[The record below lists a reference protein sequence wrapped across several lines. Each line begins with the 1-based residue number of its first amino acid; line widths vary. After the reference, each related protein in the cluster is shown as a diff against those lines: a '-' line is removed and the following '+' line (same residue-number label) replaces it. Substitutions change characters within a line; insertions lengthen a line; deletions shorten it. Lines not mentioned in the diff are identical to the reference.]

1 MLNLT
6 STKRTRE
13 NSETKIT
20 NKSPAKL
27 MQAVVMAGG
36 FGTRLRPLTA
46 NIPKPMTPLLNKPI
60 IEHIIELLKQ
70 HKITDLI
77 LILYH
82 QAEVISDY
90 FKDGKKFGVKIHYV
104 KPDAD
109 YGTAGAV
116 YYGYENITDRFII
129 ISGDVVTDFNLT
141 HAIEFHEK
149 KKSSATIVLTRAK
162 NPLQFGIVL
171 TGKDGK
177 ITKFFEKPSWSEVF
191 SDTINTGIYIL
202 EKETLGLVPKARGN
216 KPDCDFSKDL
226 FPYLLRNKMPLYG
239 SIVSGYW
246 RDVGSL
252 EDYINTN
259 LEGLKEKVD
268 LPLVRGS
275 IKNGNAIAPSS
286 MISRSAKITNSVIGA
301 RCKIGPKSIIKD
313 SVIWNNVHIEEGTKI
328 NYSVLCNNVKVKGN
342 SKIEQNVFIGDN
354 TVIGNNVIIRKDVKI
369 WPRKNVD
376 SNSVLTKNLIWEE
389 RWKDT
394 LFTDSRITGLAN
406 IEITP
411 EFGAKLGMSY
421 GVFAG
426 LGSKILVSRD
436 IDNVSLMI
444 KGAITSGLLSSGVTV
459 LDFQTMPIPIL
470 RHELKKNKGA
480 GGVFVR
486 KSPFDSS
493 KCDIIFFDS
502 NGKDLSSAKTKSI
515 ERLVISQDARPIPF
529 DKIGSITFPE
539 RTYESYREH
548 FIANLDKEIINKRK
562 FKIAINFSHGITST
576 ILPNIIGEFNIELV
590 TLDSHLDAS
599 KQTRSPEEFRSALQQ
614 LSYIVTSL
622 KYDAGF
628 LIDAGGEK
636 IYMVDDSGKILSYDR
651 FLSLVVY
658 LYLSLHPETKKIAV
672 PIQASSEIDIAAK
685 KYFAEIVRVKD
696 SHFAIMNATEDP
708 EVELAG
714 GTKGGVIF
722 PGFLFATDGMFS
734 IMKILEL
741 AAKSRK
747 SLSDIEKKTP
757 KLHMAKNNLFCT
769 KDQKGKIMRKL
780 VEESEGKKRQLI
792 DGIKIFFDDY
802 KWVLCIPDSERE
814 LFHVNAEAKTKKAAN
829 ELVKEYSNKIKKYHE
844 NL

>member
-1 MLNLT
+1 
-6 STKRTRE
+6 
-13 NSETKIT
+13 
-20 NKSPAKL
+20 

-70 HKITDLI
+70 HNITDLV

-82 QAEVISDY
+82 QAEVVKDY
-90 FKDGKKFGVKIHYV
+90 FKDGKKFGVKIQYV

-116 YYGYENITDRFII
+116 YCGYELINDRFII
-129 ISGDVVTDFNLT
+129 ISGDVVTDFDLT
-141 HAIEFHEK
+141 HAIKFHEK
-149 KKSSATIVLTRAK
+149 KNSVSTLVLTRAK

-171 TGKDGK
+171 TDKEGK

-191 SDTINTGIYIL
+191 SDTINTGIYIM
-202 EKETLGLVPKARGN
+202 EKETLALVPKARGN
-216 KPDCDFSKDL
+216 KADCDFSKDL
-226 FPYLLRNKMPLYG
+226 FPYLLRHKLPLYG
-239 SIVSGYW
+239 AIESGYW

-259 LEGLKEKVD
+259 LEALKGKVK
-268 LPLVRGS
+268 LPLAVHG
-275 IKNGNAIAPSS
+275 KNLIAKSAK
-286 MISRSAKITNSVIGA
+286 ISRSAKVINSVIGPK
-301 RCKIGPKSIIKD
+301 CVIGPHAVVKD
-313 SVIWNNVHIEEGTKI
+313 SVLWNNVSIEEGARL
-328 NYSVLCNNVKVKGN
+328 NYDVLCNNVKVKPN
-342 SKIEQNVFIGDN
+342 SRINENCFIGDN
-354 TVIGNNVIIRKDVKI
+354 VKIGNNSVINKDVKI
-369 WPRKNVD
+369 WPSKSVD
-376 SNSVLTKNLIWEE
+376 SNSVVTKNLIWEE

-394 LFTDSRITGLAN
+394 LFTDSRITGLSN

-411 EFGAKLGMSY
+411 EFSAKLGMAY

-459 LDFQTMPIPIL
+459 MDFQTMPIPIL
-470 RHELKKNKGA
+470 RQELSKGKGT

-502 NGKDLSSAKTKSI
+502 TGKDLSSSKTKSI
-515 ERLVISQDARPIPF
+515 ERLVISNDARPIPF

-539 RTYESYREH
+539 RTYESYKEH
-548 FIANLDKEIINKRK
+548 FLANLDKDIINKQR
-562 FKIAINFSHGITST
+562 FRIAINFSNGITST
-576 ILPNIIGEFNIELV
+576 ILPNILGEFNIELV
-590 TLDSHLDAS
+590 TLDSHLDAA
-599 KQTRSPEEFRSALQQ
+599 KQGRSPEEFKNALQQ

-636 IYMVDDSGKILSYDR
+636 IYLVDNSGKILSYDR
-651 FLSLVVY
+651 FLSMVVY
-658 LYLSLHPETKKIAV
+658 MYLTLYPKTKKVAV
-672 PIQASSEIDIAAK
+672 PIQASSEIDIVAK
-685 KYFAEIVRVKD
+685 KYYTDIVRVKD
-696 SHFAIMNATEDP
+696 SHFAIMNATDDP
-708 EVELAG
+708 DVELAG

-722 PGFLFATDGMFS
+722 PSFLFATDGMFS
-734 IMKILEL
+734 IMKVLEL
-741 AAKSRK
+741 AARSHKK
-747 SLSDIEKKTP
+747 LSEIEKSTP
-757 KLHMAKNNLFCT
+757 RLYMAKNNIFCS

-780 VEESEGKKRQLI
+780 VEESEGKKRQMI
-792 DGIKIFFDDY
+792 DGIKIFFDIH

-814 LFHVNAEAKTKKAAN
+814 LFHVNAEAKTQKAAD
-829 ELVKEYSNKIKKYHE
+829 ELVKEYSAKIKRYHE
-844 NL
+844 SL

>member
-1 MLNLT
+1 
-6 STKRTRE
+6 
-13 NSETKIT
+13 
-20 NKSPAKL
+20 

-70 HKITDLI
+70 HDITDLV

-82 QAEVISDY
+82 QAEVIKDY
-90 FKDGKKFGVKIHYV
+90 FKDGKKFGVKIQYV

-116 YYGYENITDRFII
+116 YCGYELINDRFII
-129 ISGDVVTDFNLT
+129 ISGDVVTDFDLT
-141 HAIEFHEK
+141 HAIKFHEK
-149 KKSSATIVLTRAK
+149 KKSVSTLVLTRAK

-171 TGKDGK
+171 TDKEGK

-191 SDTINTGIYIL
+191 SDTINTGIYIM
-202 EKETLGLVPKARGN
+202 EKETLALVPKARGN
-216 KPDCDFSKDL
+216 KADCDFSKDL
-226 FPYLLRNKMPLYG
+226 FPYLLRHKLPLYG
-239 SIVSGYW
+239 AIESGYW

-259 LEGLKEKVD
+259 LEALKGKVK
-268 LPLVRGS
+268 LPLAIHG
-275 IKNGNAIAPSS
+275 KNLIAKSAK
-286 MISRSAKITNSVIGA
+286 ISRSAKVMNSVIGPK
-301 RCKIGPKSIIKD
+301 CVIGPNTVVKD
-313 SVIWNNVHIEEGTKI
+313 SVLWNNVSIEEGARL
-328 NYSVLCNNVKVKGN
+328 NYDVLCNNVKVKPN
-342 SKIEQNVFIGDN
+342 SRINENCFIGDN
-354 TVIGNNVIIRKDVKI
+354 VKIGNNSVINKDVKI
-369 WPRKNVD
+369 WPSKSVD
-376 SNSVLTKNLIWEE
+376 SNSVVTKNLIWEE

-394 LFTDSRITGLAN
+394 LFTDSRITGLSN

-411 EFGAKLGMSY
+411 EFSAKLGMAY

-459 LDFQTMPIPIL
+459 MDFQTMPIPIL
-470 RHELKKNKGA
+470 RQELSKGKGT

-502 NGKDLSSAKTKSI
+502 TGKDLSSSKTKSI
-515 ERLVISQDARPIPF
+515 ERLVISNDARPIPF

-539 RTYESYREH
+539 RTYESYKEH
-548 FIANLDKEIINKRK
+548 FLANLDKDIINKQR
-562 FKIAINFSHGITST
+562 FKIAINFSNGITST
-576 ILPNIIGEFNIELV
+576 ILPNILGEFNIELV
-590 TLDSHLDAS
+590 TLDSHLDAA
-599 KQTRSPEEFRSALQQ
+599 KQGRSPEEFKNALQQ

-636 IYMVDDSGKILSYDR
+636 IYLVDDSGKILSYDR
-651 FLSLVVY
+651 FLSMVVY
-658 LYLSLHPETKKIAV
+658 MYLTLYPKTKKVAV
-672 PIQASSEIDIAAK
+672 PIQASSEIDIVAK
-685 KYFAEIVRVKD
+685 KYYTDIVRVKD
-696 SHFAIMNATEDP
+696 SHFAIMNATDDP
-708 EVELAG
+708 DVELAG

-722 PGFLFATDGMFS
+722 PSFLFATDGMFS
-734 IMKILEL
+734 IMKVLEL
-741 AAKSRK
+741 AAKSHK
-747 SLSDIEKKTP
+747 KLSEIEKSTP
-757 KLHMAKNNLFCT
+757 RLYMAKNNIFCS

-780 VEESEGKKRQLI
+780 VEESEGKKRQMI
-792 DGIKIFFDDY
+792 DGIKIFF
-802 KWVLCIPDSERE
+802 
-814 LFHVNAEAKTKKAAN
+814 
-829 ELVKEYSNKIKKYHE
+829 
-844 NL
+844 

>member
-1 MLNLT
+1 
-6 STKRTRE
+6 
-13 NSETKIT
+13 
-20 NKSPAKL
+20 

-70 HKITDLI
+70 HNITDLI

-82 QAEVISDY
+82 QAEVIKDY
-90 FKDGKKFGVKIHYV
+90 FKDGKKFGVNIQYV

-116 YYGYENITDRFII
+116 YCSYELINGRFII
-129 ISGDVVTDFNLT
+129 ISGDVVTDFDLT
-141 HAIEFHEK
+141 HAINFHEK
-149 KKSSATIVLTRAK
+149 KKSISTLVLTRAK

-171 TGKDGK
+171 TDKEGK

-191 SDTINTGIYIL
+191 SDTINTGIYVL
-202 EKETLGLVPKARGN
+202 EKETLGLVPKAQGN
-216 KPDCDFSKDL
+216 KTDCDFSKDL
-226 FPYLLRNKMPLYG
+226 FPYLLRNKLPLYG
-239 SIVSGYW
+239 SIENGYW

-259 LEGLKEKVD
+259 LEALKGKVN
-268 LPLVRGS
+268 LGTNEGTVKG
-275 IKNGNAIAPSS
+275 GNVIAKSAK
-286 MISRSAKITNSVIGA
+286 ISRSAKIINSVIGA
-301 RCKIGPKSIIKD
+301 KCVIASNTVIKD
-313 SVIWNNVHIEEGTKI
+313 SVIWSGANIEEGVRI
-328 NYSVLCNNVKVKGN
+328 NYDVLCNNVKVRAN
-342 SKIEQNVFIGDN
+342 SRINENCFIGDN
-354 TVIGNNVIIRKDVKI
+354 VTVGHNVVIKKDVKI
-369 WPRKNVD
+369 WPSKSVD
-376 SNSVLTKNLIWEE
+376 SNSVVTKNLIWEE
-389 RWKDT
+389 RWKET
-394 LFTDSRITGLAN
+394 LFTDSRITGLSN

-411 EFGAKLGMSY
+411 EFSAKLGMAY

-426 LGSKILVSRD
+426 LGSKIVVSRD

-459 LDFQTMPIPIL
+459 MDFQTMPIPIL
-470 RHELKKNKGA
+470 RQELSKGKGT

-502 NGKDLSSAKTKSI
+502 SGKDLSSSKTKSI
-515 ERLVISQDARPIPF
+515 ERLVISNDARPIPF
-529 DKIGSITFPE
+529 DKIGNITFPE
-539 RTYESYREH
+539 RTYESYKEH
-548 FIANLDKEIINKRK
+548 FLANLDKDIINKQR
-562 FKIAINFSHGITST
+562 FKIAINFSNGITAT
-576 ILPNIIGEFNIELV
+576 ILPNILGEFNIELV
-590 TLDSHLDAS
+590 TLDSHLDAA
-599 KQTRSPEEFRSALQQ
+599 KQARSPEEFKNALQQ

-636 IYMVDDSGKILSYDR
+636 IYLVDDSGKILSYDR
-651 FLSLVVY
+651 FLSMVVY
-658 LYLSLHPETKKIAV
+658 LYLTLYPKTKKVAV
-672 PIQASSEIDIAAK
+672 PIQASSEIDIVAK
-685 KYFAEIVRVKD
+685 KYYTDIVRVKD
-696 SHFAIMNATEDP
+696 SHFAIMNAADDAD
-708 EVELAG
+708 VELAG

-722 PGFLFATDGMFS
+722 PNFLFATDGMFS

-741 AAKSRK
+741 AARAHKK
-747 SLSDIEKKTP
+747 LSVIEKHTP
-757 KLHMAKNNLFCT
+757 KLYMAKNNIFCT

-792 DGIKIFFDDY
+792 DGIKIFFDTY

-814 LFHVNAEAKTKKAAN
+814 LFHVNAEAKTQKAAD
-829 ELVKEYSNKIKKYHE
+829 ELVREYSNKIKKYHE
-844 NL
+844 SL

>member
-1 MLNLT
+1 
-6 STKRTRE
+6 
-13 NSETKIT
+13 
-20 NKSPAKL
+20 

-70 HKITDLI
+70 HDITDLI

-82 QAEVISDY
+82 QAEVIKDY
-90 FKDGKKFGVKIHYV
+90 FKDGKKFGVKIQYV

-116 YYGYENITDRFII
+116 YCGYELINDRFII
-129 ISGDVVTDFNLT
+129 ISGDVVTDFDLS
-141 HAIEFHEK
+141 HAIGFHEK
-149 KKSSATIVLTRAK
+149 KKAASTLVLTRAK

-171 TGKDGK
+171 TDKEGK
-177 ITKFFEKPSWSEVF
+177 ITKFFEKPTWSEVF

-202 EKETLGLVPKARGN
+202 EKETLALVPKARGN
-216 KPDCDFSKDL
+216 KADCDFSKDL
-226 FPYLLRNKMPLYG
+226 FPYLLRHKLPLYG
-239 SIVSGYW
+239 SIEGGYW

-259 LEGLKEKVD
+259 LEALKGKVD
-268 LPLVRGS
+268 LGPNETGV
-275 IKNGNAIAPSS
+275 KHGNVIAKSAK
-286 MISRSAKITNSVIGA
+286 ISRSAKIINSVIGSKCVVGA
-301 RCKIGPKSIIKD
+301 NAIIKD
-313 SVIWNNVHIEEGTKI
+313 SVLWNGVNIEENVKV
-328 NYSVLCNNVKVKGN
+328 NYDVLCNNVKVRVN
-342 SKIEQNVFIGDN
+342 SRINENCFVGDSVTIGHNV
-354 TVIGNNVIIRKDVKI
+354 VVKKDVKI
-369 WPRKNVD
+369 WPSKSVD
-376 SNSVLTKNLIWEE
+376 SNSVVTKNLIWEE

-394 LFTDSRITGLAN
+394 LFTDSRITGLSN

-411 EFGAKLGMSY
+411 EFSAKLGMAY

-426 LGSKILVSRD
+426 LGSKIVVSRD

-470 RHELKKNKGA
+470 RQELSKGKGS

-493 KCDIIFFDS
+493 KVDIIFFDS
-502 NGKDLSSAKTKSI
+502 SGKDLSSSKTKSI
-515 ERLVISQDARPIPF
+515 ERLVISNDARPIPF
-529 DKIGSITFPE
+529 DKIGNITFPE
-539 RTYESYREH
+539 RTYESYKER
-548 FIANLDKEIINKRK
+548 FLTCLDKEIINRKK
-562 FKIAINFSHGITST
+562 FKIAINFSNGITST
-576 ILPNIIGEFNIELV
+576 ILPNILGEYNIELV
-590 TLDSHLDAS
+590 TLDSHLDAA
-599 KQTRSPEEFRSALQQ
+599 KQGRSPEEFRNALQQ

-636 IYMVDDSGKILSYDR
+636 IYLVDDTGKILSYDR
-651 FLSLVVY
+651 FLSMVVY
-658 LYLSLHPETKKIAV
+658 LYLTLYPKTKKIAV
-672 PIQASSEIDIAAK
+672 PIQASSEIDIVAK
-685 KYFAEIVRVKD
+685 KYYTDIVRVKD
-696 SHFAIMNATEDP
+696 SHFAIMNATDDP
-708 EVELAG
+708 DVELAG

-741 AAKSRK
+741 AARAHKK
-747 SLSDIEKKTP
+747 LSVIEKQTP
-757 KLHMAKNNLFCT
+757 KLYMAKNNIFCT

-792 DGIKIFFDDY
+792 DGIKIFFDTH

-814 LFHVNAEAKTKKAAN
+814 LFHVNAEAKTQKAAD
-829 ELVKEYSNKIKKYHE
+829 ELVKVYSNKIKKYHE
-844 NL
+844 SL

>member
-1 MLNLT
+1 
-6 STKRTRE
+6 
-13 NSETKIT
+13 
-20 NKSPAKL
+20 

-70 HKITDLI
+70 HGITDLI

-82 QAEVISDY
+82 QAEVIRDY
-90 FKDGKKFGVKIHYV
+90 FKDGRKFGVKIQYV

-116 YYGYENITDRFII
+116 YFGYELINDRFII
-129 ISGDVVTDFNLT
+129 ISGDVVTDFDLT
-141 HAIEFHEK
+141 HAVKFHEK
-149 KKSSATIVLTRAK
+149 KKSVSTLVLTRAK

-171 TGKDGK
+171 TDKDGR

-191 SDTINTGIYIL
+191 SDTINTGIYVL

-216 KPDCDFSKDL
+216 KSDCDFSKDL
-226 FPYLLRNKMPLYG
+226 FPYLLKNKLPMYG
-239 SIVSGYW
+239 SIENGYW

-259 LEGLKEKVD
+259 LEALKGKVE
-268 LPLVRGS
+268 LPLT
-275 IKNGNAIAPSS
+275 KTNGKSSVIAK
-286 MISRSAKITNSVIGA
+286 SAKISHSAKVINSVIGPK
-301 RCKIGPKSIIKD
+301 CVIGPNAVVKD
-313 SVIWNNVHIEEGTKI
+313 SVLWNGVTLEEGTKL
-328 NYSVLCNNVKVKGN
+328 NYDVLCNGVKAKTN
-342 SKIEQNVFIGDN
+342 TRINENCYIGDSVRIGTN
-354 TVIGNNVIIRKDVKI
+354 VVIKKDVKI
-369 WPRKNVD
+369 WPSKSIE
-376 SNSVLTKNLIWEE
+376 SNSVVTKNLIWEE

-394 LFTDSRITGLAN
+394 LFTDSRITGLSN

-411 EFGAKLGMSY
+411 EFGAKLGTAF

-426 LGSKILVSRD
+426 LGSKILISRD

-459 LDFQTMPIPIL
+459 LDYHTIPIPVL
-470 RHELKKNKGA
+470 RQELNKGKGA

-493 KCDIIFFDS
+493 RCDIIFFDS
-502 NGKDLSSAKTKSI
+502 NGKDLSSSKIKSI
-515 ERLVISQDARPIPF
+515 ERLVISNDARPTPF
-529 DKIGSITFPE
+529 DKIGSVTFPE
-539 RTYESYREH
+539 KAYESYKER
-548 FIANLDKEIINKRK
+548 FLSNLDKDIINKRR
-562 FKIAINFSHGITST
+562 FQIAINFSHGVTST
-576 ILPNIIGEFNIELV
+576 ILPNILGEFNIELV
-590 TLDSHLDAS
+590 TLDSHLDAA
-599 KQTRSPEEFRSALQQ
+599 KQARSPEEFRDALRQ
-614 LSYIVTSL
+614 LSYVVTSL

-636 IYMVDDSGKILSYDR
+636 IFLVDDSGKIFTYDR
-651 FLSLVVY
+651 FLSVVVY
-658 LYLSLHPETKKIAV
+658 LYLTLYPKTKKIAV
-672 PIQASSEIDIAAK
+672 PIQASGEIDIVAK
-685 KYFAEIVRVKD
+685 KYYTDIVRVKD
-696 SHFAIMNATEDP
+696 SHFAMMNATDDP
-708 EVELAG
+708 DVELAG

-741 AAKSRK
+741 VAKSNK
-747 SLSDIEKKTP
+747 KLSTIEDQTP
-757 KLHMAKNNLFCT
+757 KLYMSKNNIFCT
-769 KDQKGKIMRKL
+769 KDQKGKIMRRI
-780 VEESEGKKRQLI
+780 VEESEGKQRQLI
-792 DGIKIFFDDY
+792 DGIKIFFDQY

-814 LFHVNAEAKTKKAAN
+814 IFHVNAEARTQKAAD

-844 NL
+844 SL

>member
-1 MLNLT
+1 
-6 STKRTRE
+6 
-13 NSETKIT
+13 
-20 NKSPAKL
+20 

-46 NIPKPMTPLLNKPI
+46 NIPKPMAPLLNKPI

-82 QAEVISDY
+82 QAEIISDY
-90 FKDGKKFGVKIHYV
+90 FKDGKKFGVKIQYV

-116 YYGYENITDRFII
+116 YFGYEFINDRFII
-129 ISGDVVTDFNLT
+129 ISGDVVTDFDLT
-141 HAIEFHEK
+141 HAIKYHEK
-149 KKSSATIVLTRAK
+149 KKSVSTLVLTRAK

-171 TGKDGK
+171 TDKDGK
-177 ITKFFEKPSWSEVF
+177 ITKFFEKPTWSEVF
-191 SDTINTGIYIL
+191 SDTINTGIYVL
-202 EKETLGLVPKARGN
+202 EKQTLGLVPKARGA
-216 KPDCDFSKDL
+216 KSDCDFSKDL

-239 SIVSGYW
+239 VIENGYW

-259 LEGLKEKVD
+259 LEVLKGKADLELAKGL
-268 LPLVRGS
+268 
-275 IKNGNAIAPSS
+275 IKNGSLVHPSS
-286 MISRSAKITNSVIGA
+286 KISRSAKITNAVIGA
-301 RCKIGPKSIIKD
+301 RCKIEAKSVIKD
-313 SVIWNNVHIEEGTKI
+313 SVLWNGVTIEDGVKL
-328 NYSVLCNNVKVKGN
+328 NYDVLCNNVKIKADT
-342 SKIEQNVFIGDN
+342 KIEPNVFIGDS
-354 TVIGNNVIIRKDVKI
+354 TSIGNNVIIRRDVKI
-369 WPRKNVD
+369 WPRKTVD
-376 SNSVLTKNLIWEE
+376 TNSVLTKSLIWEE

-411 EFGAKLGMSY
+411 EFGAKLGMAY

-444 KGAITSGLLSSGVTV
+444 KGAITSGLLSGGVNV
-459 LDFQTMPIPIL
+459 LDFQTTPIPIL
-470 RHELKKNKGA
+470 RQELKKGRGS

-493 KCDIIFFDS
+493 KCDIIFFDA
-502 NGKDLSSAKTKSI
+502 NGKDLSSGKTKSI

-539 RTYESYREH
+539 RTYESYKEH
-548 FIANLDKEIINKRK
+548 FLSNLNKEIINKRK

-576 ILPNIIGEFNIELV
+576 ILPNILGDFNIQLV
-590 TLDSHLDAS
+590 TLDSHLDSS
-599 KQTRSPEEFRSALQQ
+599 KQTRSPEEFKFALQE

-636 IYMVDDSGKILSYDR
+636 IYMVDDAGRILSYDR

-658 LYLSLHPETKKIAV
+658 LYLSLYPKTKKIAV
-672 PIQASSEIDIAAK
+672 PIQASSEIDIVAK
-685 KYFAEIVRVKD
+685 KYFTEIVRVKD
-696 SHFAIMNATEDP
+696 SHFAIMNAADDP
-708 EVELAG
+708 DVELAG

-722 PGFLFATDGMFS
+722 PNFLFATDGMFS

-741 AAKSRK
+741 VAKSHK
-747 SLSDIEKKTP
+747 SLSEIEKKTP
-757 KLHMAKNNLFCT
+757 RLFMAKNNIFCT
-769 KDQKGKIMRKL
+769 KDQKGKIMRRL
-780 VEESEGKKRQLI
+780 VEESEGKQRQLI

-802 KWVLCIPDSERE
+802 SWVLCIPDSERE
-814 LFHVNAEAKTKKAAN
+814 IFHVNAESKTQKTADT
-829 ELVKEYSNKIKKYHE
+829 LVKEYSNKIKRYHE

>member
-1 MLNLT
+1 
-6 STKRTRE
+6 
-13 NSETKIT
+13 
-20 NKSPAKL
+20 

-46 NIPKPMTPLLNKPI
+46 SIPKPMTPLLNKPI
-60 IEHIIELLKQ
+60 IEHIIELLKK
-70 HKITDLI
+70 HGITDLI

-82 QAEVISDY
+82 QAEIISDY
-90 FKDGKKFGVKIHYV
+90 FGDGKKFGVKIQYV

-116 YYGYENITDRFII
+116 YYGFDTIADRLII

-141 HAIEFHEK
+141 RIIEFHEK
-149 KKSSATIVLTRAK
+149 KKAHATLVLTRTK

-171 TGKDGK
+171 TDKEGK

-191 SDTINTGIYIL
+191 SDTINTGIYVL
-202 EKETLGLVPKARGN
+202 EKEALGLVPKARGN
-216 KPDCDFSKDL
+216 KSDCDFSKDL
-226 FPYLLRNKMPLYG
+226 FPYLLKNKVPLYG
-239 SIVSGYW
+239 SIENGYW
-246 RDVGSL
+246 KDVGSL
-252 EDYINTN
+252 EDYIDTN
-259 LEGLKEKVD
+259 FEALKEKVD
-268 LPLVRGS
+268 LPLVKGAV
-275 IKNGNAIAPSS
+275 KNGNAVASS
-286 MISRSAKITNSVIGA
+286 SKISRSAKITNSVIGA
-301 RCKIGPKSIIKD
+301 RCKIAPRAVIKD
-313 SVIWNNVHIEEGTKI
+313 AVIWNNVHIEEGVRI
-328 NYSVLCNNVKVKGN
+328 NRDVLCSGVKVKAN
-342 SKIEQNVFIGDN
+342 SRIEQNVFIGES
-354 TVIGNNVIIRKDVKI
+354 TVIGNNVTIKKDVKV

-389 RWKDT
+389 RWKDS

-411 EFGAKLGMSY
+411 EFGAKLGMAY
-421 GVFAG
+421 GVFGG

-459 LDFQTMPIPIL
+459 MDYQTMPIPIL
-470 RHELKKNKGA
+470 RHELKKGKVS

-486 KSPFDSS
+486 KSPFDAS

-502 NGKDLSSAKTKSI
+502 NGKDLSSAKTKSV
-515 ERLVISQDARPIPF
+515 EKLVISQDARPIPF
-529 DKIGSITFPE
+529 DKIGSLVFPE

-548 FIANLDKEIINKRK
+548 YLANLDKEIINKRK

-576 ILPNIIGEFNIELV
+576 ILPNIIGDFNIELV
-590 TLDSHLDAS
+590 TLDSHLDTS

-622 KYDAGF
+622 RYDAGF

-658 LYLSLHPETKKIAV
+658 LYLSLYPKTKKIAV
-672 PIQASSEIDIAAK
+672 PIQASSEIDITAK
-685 KYFAEIVRVKD
+685 KYFTEIIRVKD
-696 SHFAIMNATEDP
+696 SHFAIMNSTDDP

-741 AAKSRK
+741 AAKSKK
-747 SLSDIEKKTP
+747 SLSEIEKKVP
-757 KLHMAKNNLFCT
+757 RLHMAKNNIFCT

-780 VEESEGKKRQLI
+780 VEQSEGRSRQLI

-814 LFHVNAEAKTKKAAN
+814 LFHVNAEAKTQKAAK
-829 ELVKEYSNKIKKYHE
+829 ELVKEYSNRIKKYHE
-844 NL
+844 SL